1 MKLSEAVRGVS
12 GTLAA
17 DGEFSCIAFATEQEQ
32 SQFLTFLEKEKFL
45 PALDNSKISCVL
57 TTSALAEKIPPH
69 IKGVFLCDRPK
80 AALFEIHNRLAR
92 HPDYVGASAATVVG
106 EGCSISPLA
115 AIDRENV
122 VIGDRVTIEP
132 FVVIKGRVIIGNDVT
147 IRSGAVIGC
156 KGFSFSKDTQGQNVS
171 VEDTARIIIED
182 HVEIFEQ
189 VAISTGIFPW
199 EETRIGENTVFHCAR
214 LPYRSELPAGE
225 WQPLLREQPGGRSR
239 LGRRRGDCVQPRA
252 RGRRRPGIPRVC
264 RDERSSRRA
273 DSLRQLCN

>member
-156 KGFSFSKDTQGQNVS
+156 KGFSFSKDAQGQNVS

-182 HVEIFEQ
+182 HVEIF
-189 VAISTGIFPW
+189 
-199 EETRIGENTVFHCAR
+199 
-214 LPYRSELPAGE
+214 
-225 WQPLLREQPGGRSR
+225 
-239 LGRRRGDCVQPRA
+239 
-252 RGRRRPGIPRVC
+252 
-264 RDERSSRRA
+264 
-273 DSLRQLCN
+273 

>member
-115 AIDRENV
+115 AIDCENV

-156 KGFSFSKDTQGQNVS
+156 KGFSFSKDAQGQNVS

-189 VAISTGIFPW
+189 VAISTGIFP
-199 EETRIGENTVFHCAR
+199 
-214 LPYRSELPAGE
+214 
-225 WQPLLREQPGGRSR
+225 
-239 LGRRRGDCVQPRA
+239 
-252 RGRRRPGIPRVC
+252 
-264 RDERSSRRA
+264 
-273 DSLRQLCN
+273 

>member
-1 MKLSEAVRGVS
+1 
-12 GTLAA
+12 
-17 DGEFSCIAFATEQEQ
+17 
-32 SQFLTFLEKEKFL
+32 KFL

-115 AIDRENV
+115 AIDCENV

-156 KGFSFSKDTQGQNVS
+156 KGFSFSKDTQGQ
-171 VEDTARIIIED
+171 
-182 HVEIFEQ
+182 
-189 VAISTGIFPW
+189 
-199 EETRIGENTVFHCAR
+199 
-214 LPYRSELPAGE
+214 
-225 WQPLLREQPGGRSR
+225 
-239 LGRRRGDCVQPRA
+239 
-252 RGRRRPGIPRVC
+252 
-264 RDERSSRRA
+264 
-273 DSLRQLCN
+273 

>member
-106 EGCSISPLA
+106 GGVLHQSP
-115 AIDRENV
+115 
-122 VIGDRVTIEP
+122 G
-132 FVVIKGRVIIGNDVT
+132 
-147 IRSGAVIGC
+147 S
-156 KGFSFSKDTQGQNVS
+156 
-171 VEDTARIIIED
+171 
-182 HVEIFEQ
+182 H
-189 VAISTGIFPW
+189 
-199 EETRIGENTVFHCAR
+199 
-214 LPYRSELPAGE
+214 
-225 WQPLLREQPGGRSR
+225 
-239 LGRRRGDCVQPRA
+239 
-252 RGRRRPGIPRVC
+252 
-264 RDERSSRRA
+264 
-273 DSLRQLCN
+273 